1 MEVKKVRVDLIDPN
15 PLQVRQKIDEEKL
28 SELAD
33 SIKEVDVLNL
43 PILQRKGNRYQL
55 IAGERRW
62 RAAKK
67 AGVTEILAIVRDDIS
82 DFESLLISGSENI
95 HREDLTSVEREN
107 LVYALWNVGKDKEII
122 KTQED
127 LAKKLGLHVT
137 QVGKTIAAKEF
148 RDRHLL
154 GANISTRAILDT
166 VGLPEDERAKLLTR
180 HEKGEISA
188 ALIREYTRTIKEASE
203 PVKEVLLEIGSPVTL
218 EEAITVESKL
228 ETVEEKERAIGIL
241 RREKERGLEFVL
253 EIAKERP
260 RVPIMLDEID
270 TGFLWKCPICGQEYH
285 LIHIAGEKGQV
296 DHKFEEV
303 VK

>member
-15 PLQVRQKIDEEKL
+15 PLQVRQKIDEEKI
-28 SELAD
+28 SELTK
-33 SIKEVDVLNL
+33 SIKEVDIVNL
-43 PILQRKGNRYQL
+43 PIVQKKGNRYQL

-67 AGVTEILAIVRDDIS
+67 AGVTEILCMIREGIS
-82 DFESLLISGSENI
+82 DFESLLISGAENI
-95 HREDLTSVEREN
+95 HREDLTSIEREN
-107 LVYALWNVGKDKEII
+107 LIYELWKIGLESAKIKDKGH
-122 KTQED
+122 
-127 LAKKLGLHVT
+127 LAEKLGLH
-137 QVGKTIAAKEF
+137 QSTIHNVIRVKEF
-148 RDRHLL
+148 RDKHNL
-154 GANISTRAILDT
+154 GPKVSTAAIWDT
-166 VGLPEDERAKLLTR
+166 IGLSDEERIKLLTR
-180 HEKGEISA
+180 HEKGEVGA
-188 ALIREYTRTIKEASE
+188 REIREYTRAIKEASQ
-203 PVKEVLLEIGSPVTL
+203 PVKEVLLEVGSPVTL

-260 RVPIMLDEID
+260 RVPMMLDEID